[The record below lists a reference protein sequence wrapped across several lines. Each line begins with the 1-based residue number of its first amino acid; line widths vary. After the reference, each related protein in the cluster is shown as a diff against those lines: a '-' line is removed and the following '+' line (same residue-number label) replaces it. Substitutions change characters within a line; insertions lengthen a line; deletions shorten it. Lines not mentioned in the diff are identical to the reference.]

1 MNVIM
6 DRPLSPKFRKLVQKA
21 RDLFFLHGIKRVTIE
36 EICQKAGVS
45 RMMFYRYFQNKD
57 AIAMY
62 ILDQLYS
69 DAWSKFDE
77 ILAEDIPFEEKIR
90 RVAVVKMEMA
100 DEYSMEFLNEFLAD
114 EDSECG
120 KLLIQKRKESYEFT
134 RKIYTDA
141 QERGDIRKDIKI
153 DFIMFMMENS
163 LEIVRDERVQSM
175 YPDISQLVHEM
186 FALLFYGI
194 LSR

>member
-1 MNVIM
+1 M
-6 DRPLSPKFRKLVQKA
+6 DKPSSPKFRKLVQTA
-21 RDLFFLHGIKRVTIE
+21 RDLFFRHGIRRVTIE
-36 EICQKAGVS
+36 EICQEAGVS

-62 ILDQLYS
+62 ILDQIYS

-77 ILAEDIPFEEKIR
+77 ILAEDISFEEKIR
-90 RVAVVKMEMA
+90 RIAMVKMEMA
-100 DEYSMEFLNEFLAD
+100 DEYSMEFLNELLAD
-114 EDSECG
+114 EDSERG
-120 KLLIQKRKESYEFT
+120 KLLIQKRKETYEFT

-141 QERGDIRKDIKI
+141 QERGDIRKDIRV
-153 DFIMFMMENS
+153 DLIMFMMEYS

-175 YPDISQLVHEM
+175 YPDMSELVREI

>member
-1 MNVIM
+1 MGK
-6 DRPLSPKFRKLVQKA
+6 PSSPKFRKLVQTA
-21 RDLFFLHGIKRVTIE
+21 RDLFFRHGIKRVTIE
-36 EICQKAGVS
+36 EICEKAGVS
-45 RMMFYRYFQNKD
+45 RMMFYRYFRNKD
-57 AIAMY
+57 GIAMY
-62 ILDQLYS
+62 TLEQLYS

-90 RVAVVKMEMA
+90 RIAVVKMEMA

-120 KLLIQKRKESYEFT
+120 RLLMKKRKETYEFT
-134 RKIYTDA
+134 RKIYADA
-141 QERGDIRKDIKI
+141 QERGDIRKDIRV
-153 DFIMFMMENS
+153 DLIMFMMEYS
-163 LEIVRDERVQSM
+163 LEILRDERVQSM
-175 YPDISQLVHEM
+175 YPDMSELVREI

>member
-1 MNVIM
+1 M
-6 DRPLSPKFRKLVQKA
+6 DKPSSPKFRKLVQTA
-21 RDLFFLHGIKRVTIE
+21 RDLFFRHGIKRVTVE

-45 RMMFYRYFQNKD
+45 RMMFYRYFRNKD
-57 AIAMY
+57 AIATY
-62 ILDQLYS
+62 TLDQLYS

-77 ILAEDIPFEEKIR
+77 ILAEDISFEEKIR
-90 RVAVVKMEMA
+90 RIAAVKMEMA
-100 DEYSMEFLNEFLAD
+100 DEYSREFLNELMAD

-120 KLLIQKRKESYEFT
+120 KFLIQKRKESYEFT

-153 DFIMFMMENS
+153 DFIMFVMEH
-163 LEIVRDERVQSM
+163 LAEIIQDERVQSM
-175 YPDISQLVHEM
+175 YPDMSQLEHEM
-186 FALLFYGI
+186 FALLFYGM

>member
-6 DRPLSPKFRKLVQKA
+6 DRPSSPKFRKLMQTA
-21 RDLFFLHGIKRVTIE
+21 RDLFFRHGIKRVTID

-45 RMMFYRYFQNKD
+45 RMMFYRYFRNKD

-62 ILDQLYS
+62 ILDQIYS

-77 ILAEDIPFEEKIR
+77 ILAGDIPFEEKIR
-90 RVAVVKMEMA
+90 RIAVVKMEMA

-120 KLLIQKRKESYEFT
+120 KLLIRKRKESYEFT

-153 DFIMFMMENS
+153 DFIMFMMEYS
-163 LEIVRDERVQSM
+163 LEIVRDERIQGM
-175 YPDISQLVHEM
+175 YPDISQLIHEM
-186 FALLFYGI
+186 FALLFYGM

>member
-1 MNVIM
+1 M
-6 DRPLSPKFRKLVQKA
+6 DKPSSPKFRKLVQTA
-21 RDLFFLHGIKRVTIE
+21 RDLFFRHGIRRVTIE
-36 EICQKAGVS
+36 EICQEAGVS

-62 ILDQLYS
+62 ILDQIYS

-77 ILAEDIPFEEKIR
+77 ILAQDIPFEEKIR
-90 RVAVVKMEMA
+90 RIAVVKMEMA
-100 DEYSMEFLNEFLAD
+100 DEYSMEFLNELLTD
-114 EDSECG
+114 EDSERG
-120 KLLIQKRKESYEFT
+120 KLLIQKRKETYEFT

-141 QERGDIRKDIKI
+141 QERGDIRKDIRV
-153 DFIMFMMENS
+153 DLIMFMMEYS

-175 YPDISQLVHEM
+175 YPDMSELVREI

>member
-1 MNVIM
+1 MEK
-6 DRPLSPKFRKLVQKA
+6 PSSPKFRKLVQTA
-21 RDLFFLHGIKRVTIE
+21 RDLFFRHGIKRVTVE

-62 ILDQLYS
+62 TLDQLYS

-77 ILAEDIPFEEKIR
+77 ILAEDIPFEEKIKR
-90 RVAVVKMEMA
+90 IATVNMEMV
-100 DEYSMEFLNEFLAD
+100 DEYSTEFLNELLAD

-120 KLLIQKRKESYEFT
+120 KFLIQKRNESYEFT

-141 QERGDIRKDIKI
+141 QERGDIREDIKI
-153 DFIMFMMENS
+153 DFIMFVMEH
-163 LEIVRDERVQSM
+163 LAEIIKDERVQSM
-175 YPDISQLVHEM
+175 YPDMSQLVHEM
-186 FALLFYGI
+186 FALLFYGM

>member
-1 MNVIM
+1 MEK
-6 DRPLSPKFRKLVQKA
+6 PSSPKFRKLVQTA
-21 RDLFFLHGIKRVTIE
+21 RDLFFRHGIKRVTVE

-62 ILDQLYS
+62 TLDQLYS

-77 ILAEDIPFEEKIR
+77 ILAEDIPFEEKIKR
-90 RVAVVKMEMA
+90 IATVKMEMV
-100 DEYSMEFLNEFLAD
+100 DEYSTEFLNELLAD

-120 KLLIQKRKESYEFT
+120 KFLIQKRNESYEFT

-141 QERGDIRKDIKI
+141 QERGDIREDIKI
-153 DFIMFMMENS
+153 DFIMFVMEH
-163 LEIVRDERVQSM
+163 LAEIIKDERVQSM
-175 YPDISQLVHEM
+175 YPDMSQLVHEM
-186 FALLFYGI
+186 FALLFYGM

>member
-1 MNVIM
+1 M
-6 DRPLSPKFRKLVQKA
+6 DKPSSPKFRELVQTA
-21 RDLFFLHGIKRVTIE
+21 RDLFFRHGIKRVTVE

-45 RMMFYRYFQNKD
+45 RMMFYRYFRNKD

-62 ILDQLYS
+62 ILEQIFS

-90 RVAVVKMEMA
+90 RIAAVKMEMA
-100 DEYSMEFLNEFLAD
+100 DEYSREFLNELLAD

-120 KLLIQKRKESYEFT
+120 KFLMKQRKESYEFT

-153 DFIMFMMENS
+153 DFIMFVMEY
-163 LEIVRDERVQSM
+163 LAGIIKDERVQSM
-175 YPDISQLVHEM
+175 YPDMSQLVHEM
-186 FALLFYGI
+186 FALLFYGM

>member
-1 MNVIM
+1 M
-6 DRPLSPKFRKLVQKA
+6 DRPSSPKFKALIQTA
-21 RDLFFLHGIKRVTIE
+21 RDLFFRHGIKRVTVE

-45 RMMFYRYFQNKD
+45 RMMFYRYFRNKE

-62 ILDQLYS
+62 TLDQLYS
-69 DAWSKFDE
+69 DAWGKVDE
-77 ILAEDIPFEEKIR
+77 ILAEDIPFEEKIKQI
-90 RVAVVKMEMA
+90 ATMKMEMV
-100 DEYSMEFLNEFLAD
+100 DEYSREFFNELLAN

-120 KLLIQKRKESYEFT
+120 KLLIQKRKESYEST

-153 DFIMFMMENS
+153 DFIMFVMEY
-163 LEIVRDERVQSM
+163 LAEIIQDERVQSM
-175 YPDISQLVHEM
+175 YPDMSQLVHEM
-186 FALLFYGI
+186 FALLFYGM

>member
-1 MNVIM
+1 M
-6 DRPLSPKFRKLVQKA
+6 DKPASPKFRKLVQTA
-21 RDLFFLHGIKRVTIE
+21 RDLFFRHGIKRVTVE

-77 ILAEDIPFEEKIR
+77 ILAEEIPFEEKIKR
-90 RVAVVKMEMA
+90 IATVKMGMV
-100 DEYSMEFLNEFLAD
+100 DEYSREFLSEFLAD

-120 KLLIQKRKESYEFT
+120 KFLIQKRKESYEIT
-134 RKIYTDA
+134 RKIYTNA

-153 DFIMFMMENS
+153 DFIMFVMEH
-163 LEIVRDERVQSM
+163 LAEIIQDERVQSM
-175 YPDISQLVHEM
+175 YPDMSQLVHEM
-186 FALLFYGI
+186 FALLFYGM

>member
-1 MNVIM
+1 M
-6 DRPLSPKFRKLVQKA
+6 DEPSSPKFRKLVQTA
-21 RDLFFLHGIKRVTIE
+21 RDLFFRHGIRRVTIE
-36 EICQKAGVS
+36 EICEKAGVS
-45 RMMFYRYFQNKD
+45 RMTFYRYFQNKD

-62 ILDQLYS
+62 ILDQIYS
-69 DAWSKFDE
+69 DAWSNFDE

-90 RVAVVKMEMA
+90 RIAVVKMGMV
-100 DEYSMEFLNEFLAD
+100 DEYSREFLNELLAD

-120 KLLIQKRKESYEFT
+120 KLLMKKRKESYEFT

-153 DFIMFMMENS
+153 DFIMFVMEYL
-163 LEIVRDERVQSM
+163 LEIIRNERVQSM
-175 YPDISQLVHEM
+175 YPDMSQLVHEM
-186 FALLFYGI
+186 FGLLFYGM

>member
-1 MNVIM
+1 M
-6 DRPLSPKFRKLVQKA
+6 DKPSSPKFRKLVQTA
-21 RDLFFLHGIKRVTIE
+21 RDLFFRHGIKRVTIE

-45 RMMFYRYFQNKD
+45 RMMFYRYFRNKD
-57 AIAMY
+57 AIAMH
-62 ILDQLYS
+62 ILDQLFS

-90 RVAVVKMEMA
+90 QIAVVKMEMV
-100 DEYSMEFLNEFLAD
+100 DEYSMEFLNELLAD

-120 KLLIQKRKESYEFT
+120 KFLIQKRKESYEFT

-153 DFIMFMMENS
+153 DFIMFVMEHVP
-163 LEIVRDERVQSM
+163 EIIKDERVQSM
-175 YPDISQLVHEM
+175 YPDMSQLVHDM
-186 FALLFYGI
+186 FALLFYGM

>member
-6 DRPLSPKFRKLVQKA
+6 DRPSSPKFKALIQTA
-21 RDLFFLHGIKRVTIE
+21 RDLFFRHGIKRVTVE

-45 RMMFYRYFQNKD
+45 RMMFYRYFRNKD

-90 RVAVVKMEMA
+90 RIAVVKMEMV
-100 DEYSMEFLNEFLAD
+100 DEYSREFLNELLAD

-120 KLLIQKRKESYEFT
+120 KLLMKKRKESYEFT

-153 DFIMFMMENS
+153 DFIMFVMEH
-163 LEIVRDERVQSM
+163 LVEIIQDERVQSM

-186 FALLFYGI
+186 FALLFYGM

>member
-1 MNVIM
+1 MGK
-6 DRPLSPKFRKLVQKA
+6 PSSPKFRKLVQTA
-21 RDLFFLHGIKRVTIE
+21 RDLFFRYGIKRVTIE

-45 RMMFYRYFQNKD
+45 RMMFYRYFRNKD

-62 ILDQLYS
+62 ILDQIYS

-90 RVAVVKMEMA
+90 RIAVVKMEMA

-120 KLLIQKRKESYEFT
+120 RLLMKKRKETYEFT

-141 QERGDIRKDIKI
+141 QERGDIRKDIRV
-153 DFIMFMMENS
+153 DLIMFMMEYS
-163 LEIVRDERVQSM
+163 LEIVRDERVQSV
-175 YPDISQLVHEM
+175 YPDMSELVREI

>member
-1 MNVIM
+1 MGKSS
-6 DRPLSPKFRKLVQKA
+6 SPKFRKLVQTA
-21 RDLFFLHGIKRVTIE
+21 RDLFFRYGIKRVTIE

-45 RMMFYRYFQNKD
+45 RMMFYRYFRNKD

-62 ILDQLYS
+62 ILDQIYS

-77 ILAEDIPFEEKIR
+77 VLAEDIPFEEKIR
-90 RVAVVKMEMA
+90 RIAVVKMEMA

-120 KLLIQKRKESYEFT
+120 RLLMKKRKETYEFT

-141 QERGDIRKDIKI
+141 QERGDIRKDIRV
-153 DFIMFMMENS
+153 DLIMFMMEYS
-163 LEIVRDERVQSM
+163 LEIVRDERVQSV
-175 YPDISQLVHEM
+175 YPDMSELVREI

>member
-1 MNVIM
+1 M
-6 DRPLSPKFRKLVQKA
+6 DKPSSPKFRKLVQTA
-21 RDLFFLHGIKRVTIE
+21 RDLFFRHGIKRVTVE

-45 RMMFYRYFQNKD
+45 RMMFYRYFRNKD
-57 AIAMY
+57 VIAMH
-62 ILDQLYS
+62 ILDQIYS
-69 DAWSKFDE
+69 DAWNKFEE

-90 RVAVVKMEMA
+90 QIAVVKMEMV
-100 DEYSMEFLNEFLAD
+100 DEYSMEFLNELLAD

-153 DFIMFMMENS
+153 NFIMFVMEYS
-163 LEIVRDERVQSM
+163 LEIIRDERVQSM
-175 YPDISQLVHEM
+175 YPDMKELVHEI

-194 LSR
+194 LSRD